1 MAQKSKPTNPK
12 PKSRAAQASKPK
24 KLLNGGV
31 DPSVGKATQWK
42 PGQSGNPGG
51 PKPGYKHINT
61 WIQEIVT
68 DPEFEAVIVDPK
80 HGFID
85 YKGAPLIAI
94 IKSLAHIAVTHQD
107 IEVRLKAMEKIFKY
121 GWPTKNEVTGAD
133 GERLQVVPIVVSD
146 IAPREADAPAQGEAS

>member
-1 MAQKSKPTNPK
+1 MVQKKKPTPK
-12 PKSRAAQASKPK
+12 PKSGTTQAGKPQ
-24 KLLNGGV
+24 KLLKSGV
-31 DPSVGKATQWK
+31 SPDVGKATQWK
-42 PGQSGNPGG
+42 PGQSGNPAG

-80 HGFID
+80 HGFVD

-94 IKSLAHIAVTHQD
+94 IKSLAHIAVTHND
-107 IEVRLKAMEKIFKY
+107 IEVRLKAMDKIFKY

-133 GERLQVVPIVVSD
+133 GERLQVAPIVVSD